1 MKSFR
6 YKITDY
12 QEMFESPAGQL
23 VRKALTYASAI
34 SVSVNDR
41 FGNAK
46 RILSVMA
53 LGLAE
58 GDEVLVEA
66 EGPDEARAVVD
77 LAEFFKNNL

>member
-1 MKSFR
+1 MIER
-6 YKITDY
+6 
-12 QEMFESPAGQL
+12 PAGQL
-23 VRKALTYASAI
+23 VRKALKYASAI

-53 LGLAE
+53 LGLAA

-66 EGPDEARAVVD
+66 EGPDEAKAVVD